1 MSESDGG
8 QGSHG
13 AEFPTD
19 IEQALT
25 ERIKELRT
33 LYSVGQLLAA
43 SEERPLADRLAEI
56 ARLLPAAFQ
65 FPDITVA
72 RLVVA
77 DRSYE
82 SGGFLETP
90 WLQTSRIG
98 GAGPDAIGRIDV
110 ALLEPF
116 EGRAQQPFLAEEV
129 ELLEALAS
137 AVAQAVRRDRA
148 EQELRRSQERFHQ
161 IADHIHLVFWIREVG
176 KNRLEY
182 VSPAYEQVWGRPA
195 AELYEDLSPLLTYVL
210 PSDRA
215 RMAQQL
221 NEPEPAESSI
231 EYRIVRPDGAV
242 RWILDRGYPVPGEAG
257 APTRVIGVS
266 EDITVR
272 KQLEQRFGLLSEE
285 ITDVITVVAPDG
297 RISYASPSIHEALGY
312 TPAEMEGSSAFD
324 RVHPDDVDSVKRR
337 FASVVAYPGATARA
351 QYRMLDRTGAVRHV
365 ESVVRS
371 LIDNPAIGGVVMS
384 SRDITER
391 VHIEQDLRESQR
403 LQAVGRLAGGIAH
416 DFNNLMTVIR
426 SQTELLL
433 LDQPAGPLA
442 RDINVIQAAA
452 DRAATLTAQLL
463 AFSKDQVLR
472 PEIVDA
478 CDIVRGMDRI
488 LDRAVGDRVTLVL
501 DLPETVPSIQVDPAQ
516 LEQVVMNL
524 VVNARDAMPHGGTV
538 RISAR
543 LENGDRDEIPAA
555 SDRQGT
561 PNPCVLLRVEDTG
574 VGMSEDVRSRA
585 FEPFYSTKPRGKGT
599 GLGLATAYGFI
610 SQSGGT
616 IDIEHL
622 TTHGVILGMTGSG
635 KTGLGVVLLE
645 EALARGIPALILD
658 PKGDMGNL
666 LLNFPALRAEDFRPW
681 IDEAEATRDGKTPDE
696 AAAATAARWQKGL
709 ADWGVQPDAMR
720 RLGMNA
726 RFTIFTPGS
735 TAGVPLDVVGSLQ
748 APPAG
753 GGCRVAADEI
763 EGFASGLLALINRA
777 AIPCRAP
784 ITS

>member
-8 QGSHG
+8 QGRHG

-65 FPDITVA
+65 FPDITAA

-616 IDIEHL
+616 IDIESAPGLGTAVLIRLPVVAASPTERRPRAGAAAEADAVTGRILVVEDDPNVSRVTCAILQRAGANVTAVDSAEEAMAALEAGLKTDVVL
-622 TTHGVILGMTGSG
+622 TDLGLPGMTGHDLV
-635 KTGLGVVLLE
+635 KHVRE
-645 EALARGIPALILD
+645 RYPE
-658 PKGDMGNL
+658 
-666 LLNFPALRAEDFRPW
+666 
-681 IDEAEATRDGKTPDE
+681 
-696 AAAATAARWQKGL
+696 
-709 ADWGVQPDAMR
+709 
-720 RLGMNA
+720 
-726 RFTIFTPGS
+726 
-735 TAGVPLDVVGSLQ
+735 
-748 APPAG
+748 
-753 GGCRVAADEI
+753 
-763 EGFASGLLALINRA
+763 LALIVMSGYDVTSPGSPAELPPDVAFVQKPFTRRELLRA
-777 AIPCRAP
+777 IHDKLP
-784 ITS
+784 TG